1 MLSPARASTHFA
13 VSFQWGC
20 DLSSGQ
26 GCLPYHLPRM
36 HMVCTQ
42 CFSALNNIFFRFQ
55 KCLTLNEKLHGHFP
69 FKDPLLTKLEVPGV
83 VWIGKGSPS
92 CEGHSWSTWP
102 TEGAPTPCNTG
113 DSGIWTGPGRRWP
126 ADLSP
131 GCSRVARAAEV
142 SAENGHSLGRRGEGG
157 RLGHPKGR
165 KSWQGKHRQT
175 FRRDRDTRKHTA
187 YVHCPYKQQM
197 QYTLHGHRMQL
208 EIFFFFLNH
217 RMQDH
222 GMNAIH
228 YTQIH
233 TTRSSHPAKQQQ
245 RQHTDKHTHM

>member
-1 MLSPARASTHFA
+1 M
-13 VSFQWGC
+13 
-20 DLSSGQ
+20 
-26 GCLPYHLPRM
+26 
-36 HMVCTQ
+36 
-42 CFSALNNIFFRFQ
+42 
-55 KCLTLNEKLHGHFP
+55 
-69 FKDPLLTKLEVPGV
+69 

-92 CEGHSWSTWP
+92 FEGHSWSTWP
-102 TEGAPTPCNTG
+102 TEGAPTPYNTG

-175 FRRDRDTRKHTA
+175 FHRDRDTRKHTA

-197 QYTLHGHRMQL
+197 QYILHGHRVQL
-208 EIFFFFLNH
+208 ENFFFKS
-217 RMQDH
+217 QDAGPQH
-222 GMNAIH
+222 EC
-228 YTQIH
+228 
-233 TTRSSHPAKQQQ
+233 HPL
-245 RQHTDKHTHM
+245 HTDTHDKVISPSKAITTATHRQTHTHVNTSLHRDIQAMYSTQKADNKDTHGEHTRTHSGPTTHTETPGMGIAHHTLPPAPPEAC